1 MCSKPVTRQLM
12 LCYDLSKSSLVKFC
26 GKLDAG
32 RSISKVQ
39 SVSVLDIPRHVC
51 VVTMY
56 LD

>member
-1 MCSKPVTRQLM
+1 M